1 MSSTGGHHSEE
12 SDSPVAVLNYISQI
26 LMEEGLESATCMFPD
41 AALQAAEKP
50 FYDVLGE
57 KYPSLINQIPSHQN
71 RVSTVNKCNCF
82 CNYYGCKSI
91 VRANKAI
98 ESSLICDLSQQKSS
112 CVLVP
117 PAEFTFQSNFQ
128 SNSRS
133 CLQSISV
140 PSNFGNYDINGSAP
154 PLCTPLAPGSIRGS
168 QLFLQPK
175 DVIKETWGFLP
186 HGRKHD
192 TSLSFENNRLFP
204 LELMEKNPELVV
216 DAAERGKR
224 DHSPGGMEWKEMITS
239 TIMNSSVEP
248 RRRNKHLALNNKAP
262 ERSEMFEKLLLF
274 SSTEE
279 DEFETCTLE
288 ALMQNGRGTMLH
300 RGGKQKEATYGR
312 TTGRKERANKSD
324 LVDLRSLLMHCA
336 EAVGGN
342 DLKGAN
348 ELLLQIRQH
357 SSPCGDGS
365 QRLAHCFANAL
376 EARLVGSGS
385 EVYAALAAKKISS
398 LYNIFKACRLLLSA
412 CPFMRMSTFFAT
424 QTIMDLSKKATKL
437 HIIHYGILHGFQWP
451 DLIQNLS
458 ERPGGPPVLR
468 ITGIDIPQPGSRPAA
483 RIEETGRRL
492 ASYCERF
499 KVPFEYNAI
508 AQKWETIQLEDL
520 KINRDEVIVV
530 NCLYQFRYLQD
541 ETVVLSSHRDTVLKF
556 IKMIK
561 PDVFIHGIVNG
572 SYNAPFFTSRFREA
586 LHYFS
591 ALFDMLDANL
601 RREDED
607 RIVFEQEIFGKEV
620 LNVIACEGEKRV
632 ERPETYKQW
641 QVRNLR
647 AGLRQL
653 PLNQEIM
660 KKVETQVKLC
670 YHKNFLVDEDR
681 HWMLQGWKGRI
692 LCALSCWKTA

>member
-1 MSSTGGHHSEE
+1 MALSFILSTDTGPSEFISLPSNMSSTGGHHSEE

-26 LMEEGLESATCMFPD
+26 LMEEGLESATCRFPD

-71 RVSTVNKCNCF
+71 RVSTVNKYNCF

-91 VRANKAI
+91 VHANKAI
-98 ESSLICDLSQQKSS
+98 ESSLIYDLSQQKSS
-112 CVLVP
+112 CVLAP

-128 SNSRS
+128 SNSLS
-133 CLQSISV
+133 CLQSISL
-140 PSNFGNYDINGSAP
+140 PSNFGNNINGSAP
-154 PLCTPLAPGSIRGS
+154 PLCTPLAPE
-168 QLFLQPK
+168 P
-175 DVIKETWGFLP
+175 
-186 HGRKHD
+186 
-192 TSLSFENNRLFP
+192 
-204 LELMEKNPELVV
+204 VV
-216 DAAERGKR
+216 DAAEKGKR

-239 TIMNSSVEP
+239 TIINSSVEP
-248 RRRNKHLALNNKAP
+248 RSWRYKHLALNNEAP

-279 DEFETCTLE
+279 GEFETYTLE

-300 RGGKQKEATYGR
+300 QGGKQMGARNGR
-312 TTGRKERANKSD
+312 TTGKKERANKRD
-324 LVDLRSLLMHCA
+324 LVDLRSLLTHCA

-348 ELLLQIRQH
+348 ELLLQIRHH
-357 SSPCGDGS
+357 SSPSGDGS

-385 EVYAALAAKKISS
+385 EVYAALAAKNISS
-398 LYNIFKACRLLLSA
+398 LYIFQAFRLLLSA

-424 QTIMDLSKKATKL
+424 QTIMNLSKKATKL
-437 HIIHYGILHGFQWP
+437 HIIHFGILYGFQWP

-468 ITGIDIPQPGSRPAA
+468 ITGIDFPQPGSRPAA

-541 ETVVLSSHRDTVLKF
+541 ETVVLSSHRDTVLKL

-601 RREDED
+601 RREDQD
-607 RIVFEQEIFGKEV
+607 RMVFEQEIYGKEV

-670 YHKNFLVDEDR
+670 YHKDFLVDEDR